1 MNRLLFYFLKKK
13 RCFTDIENVGFIV
26 PLPNHY
32 ISDMP
37 QGAWAGGFTGLF
49 LFLFPSGLWQS
60 PAVNCGGIESLVD

>member
-1 MNRLLFYFLKKK
+1 MSQAFSAFEKPPNRTFFKFLKKNPL
-13 RCFTDIENVGFIV
+13 FTDIEKVGRIV

-49 LFLFPSGLWQS
+49 LCPSYG
-60 PAVNCGGIESLVD
+60 N